1 MKRFLGQN
9 AIVIADGLNYIKGFR
24 YQLYCDAK
32 SARTTSCVIHVGTP
46 IETCRQINDGLL
58 AKGEGAGYPSEI
70 FENLVFRYEEPNG
83 MNRWDSPLFTVAV
96 DDETPPSEK
105 IWDAVVGSDGQVKTV
120 KPNVATV
127 TTSATE
133 PDYLYELDKATRDI
147 VDLVLDWQKNH
158 PGEGGAEIRVGDEM
172 VTISPNVATLPQLQR
187 IRRQFISLNR
197 QNKTPKNRIS
207 TLFADYVS
215 HNLG

>member
-1 MKRFLGQN
+1 MKRLLGQN

-32 SARTTSCVIHVGTP
+32 SVRTTSCVIHVGTP
-46 IETCRQINDGLL
+46 IETCRQNNDGLL
-58 AKGEGAGYPSEI
+58 AKGDGAGYPSEI

-96 DDETPPSEK
+96 DDETPQFEK
-105 IWDAVVGSDGQVKTV
+105 IWDAVVGSDGQAKKV

-133 PDYLYELDKATRDI
+133 ADYLYELDKATQDI
-147 VDLVLDWQKNH
+147 VNLVLEWQKNH
-158 PGEGGAEIRVGDEM
+158 PGEGGAEIRVEDEM
-172 VTISPNVATLPQLQR
+172 VTISPNVVTLPQLQR

-207 TLFADYVS
+207 ILFADYVS